1 MPRLI
6 AIFFIILTFSITGQ
20 GRSTPQAA
28 LTPTPDGAVHRW
40 QPVPQ
45 TTFDWQL
52 GDTVDTSIDA
62 QVYDIDL
69 FSTDAK
75 LVAALH
81 AQGRKVICYINV
93 GAWEDFRPDKDMFPH
108 SVIGKDYVNWKGE
121 KWLDIRQIKLL
132 DPIMQA
138 RLDLCQAKGF
148 DAVEPDNIDGYATD
162 TGFPLTADD
171 QLSFNRWIAQEA
183 HKRGLSIGLKND
195 SAQVSDMLSSFD
207 WALTEDCFQQGW
219 CNQVMPFIQDGK
231 AVFATEYTDTGIKF
245 DAFCSLAQRMKFSLI
260 LKNRALDSFR
270 KDCQ

>member
-6 AIFFIILTFSITGQ
+6 AICFFLLTVSISYQ
-20 GRSTPQAA
+20 GRLTSHTV
-28 LTPTPDGAVHRW
+28 LTPTPDGAVHLW
-40 QPVPQ
+40 LPAPQ

-69 FSTDAK
+69 FSADAK

-93 GAWEDFRPDKDMFPH
+93 GAWEDFRPDKDIFPR

-132 DPIMQA
+132 GPILQA

-148 DAVEPDNIDGYATD
+148 DAVEPDNIDGYTTD

-195 SAQVSDMLSSFD
+195 SEQVSDLLASFD

-219 CNQVMPFIQDGK
+219 CDQVTPFIQDGK
-231 AVFATEYTDTGIKF
+231 AVFATEYTDTGIIF
-245 DAFCSLAQRMKFSLI
+245 NSFCPVAQKMKFSLI